1 VRIAFKHQAR
11 GLEVTVKSS
20 VNREAEEQ
28 ARLRVR
34 AQQVTA
40 ESRVTEAASTTD
52 LALRLMGL
60 FVDDSSYRLDE
71 RTGGLRVRLTKY
83 RVS

>member
-1 VRIAFKHQAR
+1 M
-11 GLEVTVKSS
+11 S
-20 VNREAEEQ
+20 REAELA
-28 ARLRVR
+28 ARAR
-34 AQQVTA
+34 ALARQREREV
-40 ESRVTEAASTTD
+40 AASTD

-83 RVS
+83 RAS